1 LRRFT
6 TYLSI
11 LAVVALSFVQV
22 AQHELCCG
30 DTNGDHR
37 VNVQDVQIVIA
48 EILDDVHPGDV
59 GDINADG
66 YVNVLDLQ
74 LVLHQAT
81 RARPQ
86 EESTSSKTKP
96 DKAIPVKHNGFAI
109 DAENRPA
116 LAGVNADTLPTVSA
130 INSDPVVIC
139 SLKTERYLLTLTAHA
154 PPAWA

>member
-11 LAVVALSFVQV
+11 LCVVGMSLAQV
-22 AQHELCCG
+22 AQHEICCG

-48 EILDDVHPGDV
+48 EILGGAQPGGV
-59 GDINADG
+59 SDINADG
-66 YVNVLDLQ
+66 HVNVLDLQ
-74 LVLHQAT
+74 FVLHQAT

-86 EESTSSKTKP
+86 EESTSSKTEP
-96 DKAIPVKHNGFAI
+96 DKAILVKHSGFAV

-116 LAGVNADTLPTVSA
+116 LGGVNVESSPILSRIVSE
-130 INSDPVVIC
+130 PVVIC
-139 SLKTERYLLTLTAHA
+139 SLKTQRYLLTLTAHA
-154 PPAWA
+154 PPVCA

>member
-1 LRRFT
+1 MRRFT
-6 TYLSI
+6 VYLSI
-11 LAVVALSFVQV
+11 LAVVGMSFVQV
-22 AQHELCCG
+22 AQHGTCCG

-66 YVNVLDLQ
+66 HVNVLDLQ

-86 EESTSSKTKP
+86 EESTASKTKRE
-96 DKAIPVKHNGFAI
+96 KAIPVKHNGFAV
-109 DAENRPA
+109 DAENRSVLGRMNVCSPPV
-116 LAGVNADTLPTVSA
+116 LSTID
-130 INSDPVVIC
+130 SDPLIIC

-154 PPAWA
+154 PPVCA